1 MLERAAKLQGAS
13 SIKVWGCDSGCYD
26 NSFVQQGGSIVNG
39 TYAQLNN
46 LPFYTDYQANPA
58 LAALVK
64 QVGGVANINNNAID
78 AYIMALLFQD
88 AVTKAVANGG
98 TLDRATLFAA
108 LKNEHSFDAGGI
120 IGPTDIGAHLPGAC
134 DVIAQVVNGQW
145 QRVYPSK
152 PDTFDCNSANLVT
165 IKMKVT
171 T

>member
-1 MLERAAKLQGAS
+1 
-13 SIKVWGCDSGCYD
+13 
-26 NSFVQQGGSIVNG
+26 VNG

-46 LPFYTDYQANPA
+46 LPFYSDYQANPA

-64 QVGGVANINNNAID
+64 QVGGVANINNNAVD

-88 AVTKAVANGG
+88 AVQKAVANGG

-108 LKNEHSFDAGGI
+108 LKNETAFDADGI
-120 IGPTDIGAHLPGAC
+120 IGPTNIGGRQPSAC

-145 QRVYPSK
+145 QRVYPTK
-152 PDTFDCNSANLVT
+152 PDTFDCSPANLVT